1 MQYFLDAIF
10 ESAPLIPHG
19 HCYRWQPGLVW
30 LHVLSDGLIAVA
42 YYSIPL
48 MLVYFVRKRQDI
60 PFNSLFLLF
69 GAFIVACGTTHLM
82 EIWTLWYPV
91 YWLSGLL
98 KAITAL
104 ISVYTALEL
113 GSTFPQLLALPS
125 LAATNLQ
132 LAAEVKERQ
141 QIEEELRQAKAELE
155 SRVAERTAALQ
166 ASQTRLAGILEIA
179 DDAIIAIDETQQI
192 TLFNQGAERIFGY
205 TAAEVLGQSLNLLLP
220 SRYAQTHQQQVMNF
234 AAVQTSARRM
244 GERRAIL
251 GRRNDGQE
259 FPAEA
264 SISKLDLGH
273 EQVFT
278 VMLRD
283 ITDRQQAADDLQDAL
298 QKLNFHVENSPLA
311 VIEWDREFRVSRW
324 SDMAEK
330 IFGWQATEVMGKRPS
345 EWQFVFEEDAESVAK
360 VMNRLISTEEQRNIT
375 SNRNYHQ
382 DGSVIQCEWYNSA
395 LPDEAGRMESVLSL
409 ILDVTDRHKVE
420 RLKNEFIS
428 VVSHELRT
436 PLTAIHGSLGMLAS
450 GLLDTQPEK
459 GKRLLRIAAE
469 STERLS
475 RLINDILDIERIESG
490 NIGMVKTNCAV
501 PELIA
506 EAVNGVQSLADQAG
520 ITIAVSAMAVQLL
533 ADRDRLIQALTNLLS
548 NAIKFSPPDSTI
560 WLTASEQP
568 NWILFQVRDRGRG
581 IPADKLGRIFER
593 FHQVDASDSRNNKG
607 TGLGLAICHSIVQ
620 QHSGRIWVESR
631 LNEGSTFSFT
641 IPISPQAEANEVRN
655 ESPSL

>member
-1 MQYFLDAIF
+1 MQYFLDTIF
-10 ESAPLIPHG
+10 ESAPFIPHG
-19 HCYRWQPGLVW
+19 HCYLWQPGLVW
-30 LHVLSDGLIAVA
+30 LHVLSDGLIGIA

-82 EIWTLWYPV
+82 EIWTLWHPA
-91 YWLSGLL
+91 YWLSGVL
-98 KAITAL
+98 KALTAI
-104 ISVYTALEL
+104 ISIYTAVKL
-113 GSTFPQLLALPS
+113 GSAFPSLLSLPS
-125 LAATNLQ
+125 LETTNLQ
-132 LAAEVKERQ
+132 LAAEIKERQ
-141 QIEEELRQAKAELE
+141 QVEEELRRAQAELE

-166 ASQTRLAGILEIA
+166 ASQRRLAGILEIA
-179 DDAIIAIDETQQI
+179 DDAIIAIDSTQQI

-205 TAAEVLGQSLNLLLP
+205 SAVEVLGQSLNLLLP
-220 SRYAQTHQQQVMNF
+220 SRYAQAHRRQVQDF
-234 AAVQTSARRM
+234 ATVQTQSQRM
-244 GERRAIL
+244 GERRAIF
-251 GRRNDGQE
+251 GRRNNGQE

-283 ITDRQQAADDLQDAL
+283 ITTRQQAEDDLKDAM

-324 SDMAEK
+324 SDMAET
-330 IFGWQATEVMGKRPS
+330 IFGWQAAEVMSKRPS
-345 EWQFVFEEDAESVAK
+345 EWQFVFEEDAERIAQ
-360 VMNRLISTEEQRNIT
+360 VMNKLISTQEQRNIT
-375 SNRNYHQ
+375 SNRNYRQ

-395 LPDEAGRMESVLSL
+395 LPDESGQMESILSL

-420 RLKNEFIS
+420 RLKDEFIS

-450 GLLDTQPEK
+450 GLLDAQPEK

-469 STERLS
+469 STDRLS
-475 RLINDILDIERIESG
+475 RLINDILDIERIVSG
-490 NIGMVKTNCAV
+490 NIGMVKTNCQVAEV
-501 PELIA
+501 IT
-506 EAVNGVQSLADQAG
+506 EAVDGVQPLADQAG
-520 ITIAVSAMAVQLL
+520 ITISVSSIAAQLL

-548 NAIKFSPPDSTI
+548 NAIKFSLTGSTI
-560 WLTASEQP
+560 RLTATRQADE
-568 NWILFQVRDRGRG
+568 ILFQVRDWGRG
-581 IPADKLGRIFER
+581 IPADKLDSIFER

-607 TGLGLAICHSIVQ
+607 TGLGLAICRSIVQ
-620 QHSGRIWVESR
+620 QHSGQIWVESE
-631 LNEGSTFSFT
+631 LGKGSTFSFT
-641 IPISPQAEANEVRN
+641 LPTSV
-655 ESPSL
+655 